1 MWPDAHS
8 AGEAL
13 EAHFAI
19 TPGDWERVTRK
30 LTVRD
35 LESGLADL
43 APAIVVLP
51 SGQALA
57 VAAHGVAITPQ
68 GRQRVPHRVLRRF
81 WEDPLRENERAQLAK
96 LPVASAAKERL
107 IAERIRSLVAATV
120 IACQSPAS
128 AHFGAQLSTATF
140 FRRLVSALVAHGAA
154 YGLILLGWVMIG
166 QAAFSGRWDEG
177 WFWGWAVLLAASIP
191 LDVYA
196 DWQQAWLATAFG
208 GLLKQRLLASSLA
221 IDSDKIR
228 TQGVGELLSKVFES
242 EALESL
248 SLSGGTT
255 AILAVVELG
264 ISGAVILAGS
274 QPGLNAALLG
284 GWILVSVFAAV
295 AFARVR
301 RRWMDSRLALT
312 HRLVENMSG
321 HRTRIAQQPPALWH
335 EQEDAALREYEELSA
350 HMDAALV
357 RLSVLVPRGWLML
370 GCVSLSYS
378 FAQASGSVTAA
389 GITLGG
395 VLLGYQALRRLT
407 GGAAQLAAATQ
418 SWDIVRELFLTNR
431 PAPVP
436 NPGIITPST
445 EVLTARNIAFT
456 YPRREQPVLRE
467 VNLTIHRG
475 ERVLLEGVSGGGKST
490 FGALV
495 AGLRLPTSGLLLSGG
510 IDLATLGEL
519 GWRRRV
525 ATAPQYHENH
535 ILSATLLFNLL
546 MSRAWPPSPGD
557 RKEAAEVCR
566 ELGLGPLLERMPAG
580 LYEMVGDSG
589 WQLSQGERSRVFL
602 ARALLQGAEL
612 VVLDESFAA
621 LDPESLEQCL
631 ETVLRRAPSLL
642 VIAHP

>member
-1 MWPDAHS
+1 M
-8 AGEAL
+8 
-13 EAHFAI
+13 
-19 TPGDWERVTRK
+19 
-30 LTVRD
+30 
-35 LESGLADL
+35 
-43 APAIVVLP
+43 
-51 SGQALA
+51 
-57 VAAHGVAITPQ
+57 
-68 GRQRVPHRVLRRF
+68 
-81 WEDPLRENERAQLAK
+81 
-96 LPVASAAKERL
+96 
-107 IAERIRSLVAATV
+107 IAERIRSLDAATV

-128 AHFGAQLSTATF
+128 AHFGAPLSTATF

-154 YGLILLGWVMIG
+154 YGLILLGLVMIG

-228 TQGVGELLSKVFES
+228 TQGVGELLSKVLES

-248 SLSGGTT
+248 SVSGGTT
-255 AILAVVELG
+255 AILAVVELA

-284 GWILVSVFAAV
+284 GWIVVSGFAAV
-295 AFARVR
+295 GFARVR

-335 EQEDAALREYEELSA
+335 EQEDSALREYEEFSA
-350 HMDAALV
+350 RMDAALV

-378 FAQASGSVTAA
+378 FAQASGSLTAG
-389 GITLGG
+389 GIALGG

-407 GGAAQLAAATQ
+407 GGAAQLVAATQ

-431 PAPVP
+431 PAPAP
-436 NPGIITPST
+436 DPGGITPST
-445 EVLTARNIAFT
+445 EVLTARNITFT

-467 VNLTIHRG
+467 VNLTLHRG

-495 AGLRLPTSGLLLSGG
+495 AGLRLPSSGLLLSGG
-510 IDLATLGEL
+510 A
-519 GWRRRV
+519 
-525 ATAPQYHENH
+525 
-535 ILSATLLFNLL
+535 
-546 MSRAWPPSPGD
+546 
-557 RKEAAEVCR
+557 
-566 ELGLGPLLERMPAG
+566 
-580 LYEMVGDSG
+580 
-589 WQLSQGERSRVFL
+589 
-602 ARALLQGAEL
+602 
-612 VVLDESFAA
+612 
-621 LDPESLEQCL
+621 
-631 ETVLRRAPSLL
+631 
-642 VIAHP
+642 